1 MARPPVPPHLMPVAT
16 MLTPHERLSVDAAG
30 VGAYRALHRDSFDEV
45 VQDLRARRASAV
57 LVSVTRYDAHLGA
70 GVAAMVR
77 EFPQVPTVAL
87 LSHLDRATPQA
98 MMDLGGTGL
107 SRLVDVREPAGWT
120 QLREYLYGTQKHDV
134 RRMVMSQLAMDLVGA
149 APDLFRFFEAL
160 VDASAHGGTIATL
173 ADQLHVV
180 ASTLVSRFF
189 RAGVPAPRRY
199 LTFARFIRAA
209 RLFENPGL
217 SVTTTAN
224 VLEYSSP
231 QSFGRHLKLHMK
243 LTATEFRAAF
253 DGERMLQH
261 FRRELVLPYADALRL
276 LRPLN
281 PSLGATFARTLIH

>member
-1 MARPPVPPHLMPVAT
+1 MTRPPSTPHLLPVAT
-16 MLTPHERLSVDAAG
+16 VLTPFERLSVDAAG

-45 VQDLRARRASAV
+45 VQDVRSRRASAV

-70 GVAAMVR
+70 SVAAMVR
-77 EFPQVPTVAL
+77 EFPQIPTVAL

-98 MMDLGGTGL
+98 MIALGSTGL

-120 QLREYLYGTQKHDV
+120 QLREYLYGAQKHDV
-134 RRMVMSQLAMDLVGA
+134 RRMVMSQLAMDLSGA

-160 VDASAHGGTIATL
+160 IDASAHGDTVATL
-173 ADQLHVV
+173 ADQLQVV
-180 ASTLVSRFF
+180 PSTLVSRFF
-189 RAGVPAPRRY
+189 RARVPAPKQY

-217 SVTTTAN
+217 SVTTIAN

-231 QSFGRHLKLHMK
+231 QSFGRHLKLHMH
-243 LTATEFRAAF
+243 LTATEFRARF
-253 DGERMLQH
+253 DGEAMFEH
-261 FRRELVLPYADALRL
+261 FRRKLVLPYAGALRL
-276 LRPLN
+276 LRPLH